1 MILAV
6 LGSFEQYQNC
16 WPEEKAYK
24 KPGEA
29 GNPSQSLVV
38 RWLSRLGY
46 SATDRLISLWDDI
59 L

>member
-24 KPGEA
+24 KPSEA

-46 SATDRLISLWDDI
+46 SATDIGLC
-59 L
+59 